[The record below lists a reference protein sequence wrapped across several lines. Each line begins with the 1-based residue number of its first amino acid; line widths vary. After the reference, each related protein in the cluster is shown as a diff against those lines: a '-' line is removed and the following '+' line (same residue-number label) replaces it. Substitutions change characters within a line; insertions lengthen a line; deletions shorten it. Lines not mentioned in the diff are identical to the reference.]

1 MSYDT
6 HEVSVSALRQ
16 VDQHV
21 DLIANTLACSHS
33 PWLRLKARL
42 AFTSKAIHGL
52 TFGNGAAAIVAFN
65 ALSAQVRQ

>member
-16 VDQHV
+16 ADQHV
-21 DLIANTLACSHS
+21 DLIADTLACSHS

-42 AFTSKAIHGL
+42 ACTSKATHSL
-52 TFGNGAAAIVAFN
+52 TFANGTAAIAAFN
-65 ALSAQVRQ
+65 ALAAQVWQ